1 MKEIWKALYISLE
14 NTQDIMYLRSY
25 SPRILD
31 LIMLSLGSQFN
42 TSFIVFKPRAFR
54 RRFLFLLVLLDDAL
68 NNPLLLKMF
77 MLFILLLYNADNKTV
92 CLRLLK

>member
-1 MKEIWKALYISLE
+1 
-14 NTQDIMYLRSY
+14 
-25 SPRILD
+25 
-31 LIMLSLGSQFN
+31 MLSQAEL
-42 TSFIVFKPRAFR
+42 FIVFKPRTFR

-77 MLFILLLYNADNKTV
+77 MLFILLLYNADNETV